1 MNSRFR
7 EWMKEWKIDEKNEW
21 KEDRDGMKVKEL
33 KKNEWMKEWE
43 ADKAEWNSR
52 EKTFWNKRKR
62 TEIKEYIWPFFAV

>member
-33 KKNEWMKEWE
+33 KKNEWK
-43 ADKAEWNSR
+43 N
-52 EKTFWNKRKR
+52 EKPIKLNEVLERKR
-62 TEIKEYIWPFFAV
+62 FETKENEQK